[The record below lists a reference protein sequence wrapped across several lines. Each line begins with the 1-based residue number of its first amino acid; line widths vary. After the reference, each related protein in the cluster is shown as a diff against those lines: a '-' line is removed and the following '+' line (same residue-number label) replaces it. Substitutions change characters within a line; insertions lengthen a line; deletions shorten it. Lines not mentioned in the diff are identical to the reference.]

1 MTGTL
6 SVVMGGAGVVLL
18 LVGLIGGGFTFSGS
32 VMPTVGRGPRVACF
46 AVGSVLLLL
55 ALVLGLADIGS
66 KIPQAEPRS
75 SDPGPPPD
83 PSVSAAPAPFVAS
96 VLVPAGHG
104 ALIYSDPLSTAP
116 TVGQVNSG
124 VSINLFC
131 SVQGEYV
138 VNSQNVGSTLWY
150 RTETGYVPDVNLNTG
165 TNQSVTVACQ

>member
-32 VMPTVGRGPRVACF
+32 VMPTVGRAPRVACF

-55 ALVLGLADIGS
+55 ALFFGLADIGS
-66 KIPQAEPRS
+66 KIPQAQAQT
-75 SDPGPPPD
+75 SDPGSPSD
-83 PSVSAAPAPFVAS
+83 PGVSAAPAPFVAS
-96 VLVPAGHG
+96 VLVPAGQG
-104 ALIYSDPLSTAP
+104 ALIYSNPLSTAP
-116 TVGQVNSG
+116 TVGQANSG
-124 VSINLFC
+124 VLINLFC

-150 RTETGYVPDVNLNTG
+150 RTETGYIPDVNLNTG
-165 TNQSVTVACQ
+165 TNQSVTAGC